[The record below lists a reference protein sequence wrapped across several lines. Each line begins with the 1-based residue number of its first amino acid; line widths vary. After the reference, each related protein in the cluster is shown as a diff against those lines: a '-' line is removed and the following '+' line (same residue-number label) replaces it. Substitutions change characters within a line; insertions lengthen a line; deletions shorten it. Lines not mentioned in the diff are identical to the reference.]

1 MTTQE
6 EIFGHWNQLKG
17 KITESWGQLTDD
29 ELEEVEGKFDQLVGL
44 IQQKTG
50 EGRKHIERTLRKLS
64 DHLGDAATNA
74 TEGVRGYVEG
84 VGETVGDFVG
94 HAKERAHEHFDE
106 AHEMVRRR
114 PAESVAV
121 AFGTGLLLGVVVGLA
136 IRSR

>member
-6 EIFGHWNQLKG
+6 EIFGHSNQLKG
-17 KITESWGQLTDD
+17 KIKESWGQLTDD

-50 EGRKHIERTLRKLS
+50 EGRQHIERTLRKLS
-64 DHLGDAATNA
+64 DHLGDAATDA

-84 VGETVGDFVG
+84 MGETVGELVD
-94 HAKERAHEHFDE
+94 HAKERAQEHFDE

-114 PAESVAV
+114 PAES
-121 AFGTGLLLGVVVGLA
+121 
-136 IRSR
+136 